1 MSFPLPRFEAVSRR
15 QLLQRSAIAGAAVL
29 VPAACSH
36 DDASILRADVAPRD
50 TAATTEPTTPRTSAP
65 QSSVPDTSAPP
76 TTAATDGATFPAGA
90 ELQVSFTYHADG
102 DRVRN
107 PYLVVWVET
116 PEGDMVS
123 TVSLWLKRDKTR
135 YLDHLS
141 RWYDVES
148 VLLDAGGTNS
158 LDAVAGA
165 TRGAGDYQV
174 VWPGTDVDGNP
185 VAQGDYVLCVEAAR
199 EHGPHSMVS
208 SPITFGTEAFTVTLG
223 ENAELVNVSAAY
235 VV

>member
-15 QLLQRSAIAGAAVL
+15 QLLQRSAIVGAAVL

-36 DDASILRADVAPRD
+36 DDASILRADVAPLD
-50 TAATTEPTTPRTSAP
+50 TAATTQPTDPGTSA
-65 QSSVPDTSAPP
+65 PDTSAPS
-76 TTAATDGATFPAGA
+76 TTVATDGATFPAGA
-90 ELQVSFTYHADG
+90 ELQVSFTYQADG

-185 VAQGDYVLCVEAAR
+185 VAQGEYVLCVEAAR

-208 SPITFGTEAFTVTLG
+208 VPITLGTEAFTVSLG
-223 ENAELVNVSAAY
+223 ENAELVNVAAAY